1 MARGWGGLGARGGA
15 CLVSALTHS
24 HSFLPLP
31 ATLPPPPHPLRC
43 AAVMACLRKVLSALP
58 AQAQSDLAY
67 KAPSAVLRAAVMAAL
82 TPVA

>member
-1 MARGWGGLGARGGA
+1 
-15 CLVSALTHS
+15 
-24 HSFLPLP
+24 
-31 ATLPPPPHPLRC
+31 
-43 AAVMACLRKVLSALP
+43 MACLRKVLSALP